1 MLAGRGS
8 SLGSGLLFFVN
19 RHLVLN
25 VFLAMSRNLS
35 MRDEF
40 FARRSRVLIFSVPG
54 PGFSSFSRPLCIPT
68 AQVKNGFMKIASTG
82 LGLPGGG
89 AQKRPQRPSEGILG
103 ALRGCY
109 SLYSLYS
116 LNLLK
121 ISHSFPRCQS
131 RATLTQLLE

>member
-40 FARRSRVLIFSVPG
+40 FARRSRVLIIFSVPG

-89 AQKRPQRPSEGILG
+89 APEEASE
-103 ALRGCY
+103 ALRRDPRG
-109 SLYSLYS
+109 SQRVLLTI
-116 LNLLK
+116 LIIFTQFTENL
-121 ISHSFPRCQS
+121 S
-131 RATLTQLLE
+131 

>member
-40 FARRSRVLIFSVPG
+40 FARRSRVLINFSVPG

-89 AQKRPQRPSEGILG
+89 RTRRGLGGPQKGSSGLSEGAAHYTHYI
-103 ALRGCY
+103 
-109 SLYSLYS
+109 
-116 LNLLK
+116 
-121 ISHSFPRCQS
+121 HSIY
-131 RATLTQLLE
+131 